1 MIRQSVTP
9 KSIIEKLDSDMVSY
23 NFKNVVIVFN
33 GVKKRGF
40 GKYSYGYG
48 FGYGYDTLDSYDSYT
63 SENGKP
69 PKKKRKI
76 VPEKLIK
83 GKVLKNGIKDSA

>member
-9 KSIIEKLDSDMVSY
+9 KSIIEKLDSDMVAY
-23 NFKNVVIVFN
+23 NFKNVAIVFN

-40 GKYSYGYG
+40 GKYGYGYG
-48 FGYGYDTLDSYDSYT
+48 FGYGYDSKNSYHTYT
-63 SENGKP
+63 SEKEKT

-76 VPEKLIK
+76 ITDKLINGK
-83 GKVLKNGIKDSA
+83 GVRNDVKNSA